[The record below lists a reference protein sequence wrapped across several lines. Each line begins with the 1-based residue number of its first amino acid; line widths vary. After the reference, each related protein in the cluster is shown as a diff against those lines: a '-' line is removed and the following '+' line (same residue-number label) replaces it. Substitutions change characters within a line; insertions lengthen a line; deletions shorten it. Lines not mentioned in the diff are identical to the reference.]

1 MMKRFVEE
9 FKSFALRGNVIDLTV
24 GVLVGGAF
32 NGLVT
37 SLSQNIIS
45 PIIGMFGGADFNKFV
60 LTINDTDIKYG
71 AFITAVINFFILAFI
86 VFLIV
91 KVMRKLG
98 SIDLMNKDTAA
109 PTETKPTT
117 KDCPYCCTEIKI
129 EARRCPHCTSVLD
142 DAAENI

>member
-60 LTINDTDIKYG
+60 LTINGTDIKYG

-98 SIDLMNKDTAA
+98 SIDLMNKDAA
-109 PTETKPTT
+109 SPTEPKPTT
-117 KDCPYCCTEIKI
+117 KDCPYCCSEIKI
-129 EARRCPHCTSVLD
+129 EATRCPHCTSVLD
-142 DAAENI
+142 EPVHLP